1 MTSPSPAP
9 TPGGSSQVLQV
20 LTRSA
25 SGMKGPQRAYC
36 VYDATTGELSRL
48 YIDHIPA
55 DVETSLPKVPGF
67 QIAAA
72 EFRAL
77 LYRAR
82 RIDVL
87 ELPSGPSLEL

>member
-1 MTSPSPAP
+1 MTSPSPS
-9 TPGGSSQVLQV
+9 TVPGASSQVLQV

-25 SGMKGPQRAYC
+25 SGLKGPQRAYC
-36 VYDATTGELSRL
+36 VYDTKTGELNRL
-48 YIDHIPA
+48 YIDHIPPE
-55 DVETSLPKVPGF
+55 VETGLPKMPGF

-87 ELPSGPSLEL
+87 ELPSGPSLDL